1 MLVMGKFEVISL
13 HKIGKFGPMGILI
26 GIASL
31 DEIGQ
36 FGSFSGDIPQ
46 NFLGGFGLASTIIL
60 GSGDDLLLDLIR
72 LE

>member
-13 HKIGKFGPMGILI
+13 HKIGEFGPMGIIEL
-26 GIASL
+26 ASL
-31 DEIGQ
+31 DKTGQ

-60 GSGDDLLLDLIR
+60 GSDDDLLLDLIGF
-72 LE
+72 E